1 MFIIFR
7 KIKVSRGTMECY
19 MTLVTPPLVDHMFG
33 ALAAHLAQSITT
45 WAWVQMYVITLGMFV
60 MILPAFI
67 NDVLVH

>member
-19 MTLVTPPLVDHMFG
+19 MTLVTPPLVDHMFT

-45 WAWVQMYVITLGMFV
+45 WTWVQMYVITFGMFV